1 MQTALA
7 RDPGAFRELMRKH
20 NQTLYRT
27 ARAILRDDT
36 EAEEAVQDA
45 WIAAYRAMDTF
56 RGDAK
61 VSTWLVRIVVN
72 ESLQRPRRA
81 RRTAAVIPMS
91 IADADES
98 TRAETT
104 PYTNPPTA
112 PAGPALR
119 GAR

>member
-72 ESLQRPRRA
+72 ESPQPLRRA
-81 RRTAAVIPMS
+81 PRPAEALTLSICDAAG
-91 IADADES
+91 S
-98 TRAETT
+98 TPHDTT
-104 PYTNPPTA
+104 PDTNPS
-112 PAGPALR
+112 PAATDP
-119 GAR
+119 